1 MEVSLDTGVVSIQ
14 RERAIN
20 SREWRFNPVDRDHP
34 RYNFYVNEARSLE
47 LGVGLNSNLSLLCS
61 TLVFDEHFGV
71 TGYGCT
77 GSETEDGYQLEPWSG
92 FGFKANIVPLGV
104 KLETDNAKM
113 MGVSISKDKRNIGI
127 QLAAPAP
134 EITTE

>member
-1 MEVSLDTGVVSIQ
+1 MAYGSLLGHWYCVDSKGKGY
-14 RERAIN
+14 N

-92 FGFKANIVPLGV
+92 FGFKANIVR
-104 KLETDNAKM
+104 LE
-113 MGVSISKDKRNIGI
+113 
-127 QLAAPAP
+127 
-134 EITTE
+134 